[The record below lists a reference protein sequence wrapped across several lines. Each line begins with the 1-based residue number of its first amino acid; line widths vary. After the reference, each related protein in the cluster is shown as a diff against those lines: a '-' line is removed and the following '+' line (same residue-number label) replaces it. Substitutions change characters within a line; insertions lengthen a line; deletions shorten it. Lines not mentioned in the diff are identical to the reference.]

1 MQKALNSRLGR
12 VDNAKFLERFRYI
25 IVASQLLNSH
35 SYLAQPGYGQSRD
48 AAIPA
53 PDAPQ
58 HGALTVAGISV
69 TASIAFTLAW
79 LVHWTRGGVSSAA
92 GKGRMAVF
100 LAVIV
105 VLATVSYTYARR
117 QWLQYLRQQTIAEI
131 SDFVHKSQEFDS
143 AAAGSLTL
151 VQEVELVSRGYRL

>member
-1 MQKALNSRLGR
+1 MQKAVNSRLGR
-12 VDNAKFLERFRYI
+12 VDNARFLERFRYI
-25 IVASQLLNSH
+25 IVASQLLSTH

-48 AAIPA
+48 AAVAA

-58 HGALTVAGISV
+58 HGASTVVGVSV
-69 TASIAFTLAW
+69 TASVAFMLAW
-79 LVHWTRGGVSSAA
+79 MVNWTRGGVSSVT
-92 GKGRMAVF
+92 GKGRMFVF
-100 LAVIV
+100 LAVII
-105 VLATVSYTYARR
+105 VLATVSYAYIRR

-131 SDFVHKSQEFDS
+131 SSFVNKSQEFDS